1 MDDSKKIEQGFI
13 IDRLTNSILNTVSG
27 DSFQTEVI
35 RVSKS
40 DLKYITKNKGWN
52 FNWKQ
57 EFDEIKKEV
66 YKLTIVNNPN
76 IIQGLLKIMGL
87 IKEPEGV
94 DFIIQSPPLTDTERK
109 EISEFI
115 RIRKLQN
122 KTKLKQTIS
131 KKRMGNNVTEM
142 PNP

>member
-1 MDDSKKIEQGFI
+1 
-13 IDRLTNSILNTVSG
+13 
-27 DSFQTEVI
+27 
-35 RVSKS
+35 
-40 DLKYITKNKGWN
+40 
-52 FNWKQ
+52 
-57 EFDEIKKEV
+57 
-66 YKLTIVNNPN
+66 
-76 IIQGLLKIMGL
+76 MGL

-109 EISEFI
+109 EISEYI
-115 RIRKLQN
+115 RIRKIQN